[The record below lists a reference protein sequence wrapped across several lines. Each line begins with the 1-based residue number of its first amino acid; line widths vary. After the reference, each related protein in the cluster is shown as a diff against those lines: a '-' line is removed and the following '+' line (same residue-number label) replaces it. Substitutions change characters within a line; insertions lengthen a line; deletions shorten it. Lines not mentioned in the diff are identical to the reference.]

1 MKFEEKLMKLR
12 KERGWSQEDL
22 SNQIGVSRQTIS
34 KWESSQTTP
43 ELNKLMEL
51 SKIFE
56 ISIDEL
62 VDNVLEEDENKTEE
76 KVYAKVNLKPT
87 YILMLII
94 CILILIVLALGII
107 FLNKK
112 EVKTYVDDV
121 VMFTYDYT
129 LNDKVEVIEI
139 YSFNEKEECIG
150 TSVKLLVKDD
160 RDCEQVINDLYI
172 KNEEADKILVK
183 DNKIT
188 FYSSF
193 YFNKTKDEVLKTKQE
208 NLNDVQNLEIT
219 DM

>member
-76 KVYAKVNLKPT
+76 KVYAKINLKPT

-121 VMFTYDYT
+121 VMLTYDYT
-129 LNDKVEVIEI
+129 LNDKVEVMEI

-150 TSVKLLVKDD
+150 TSIKIMIKDDNDCEKIVKDLSLQHD
-160 RDCEQVINDLYI
+160 TISKIVI
-172 KNEEADKILVK
+172 KNK
-183 DNKIT
+183 KIT

-193 YFNKTKDEVLKTKQE
+193 YYDRSKDEILKIKQE

>member
-62 VDNVLEEDENKTEE
+62 VDNVLEEDENKREE
-76 KVYAKVNLKPT
+76 KVYAKINLKPT

-94 CILILIVLALGII
+94 CVLILIVLALGII

-121 VMFTYDYT
+121 VMLTYDYT
-129 LNDKVEVIEI
+129 LNDKIEVMEI

-150 TSVKLLVKDD
+150 TNVKM
-160 RDCEQVINDLYI
+160 II
-172 KNEEADKILVK
+172 K
-183 DNKIT
+183 DNSDYEKVMRDLSSKKEISKIVVKENKVT
-188 FYSSF
+188 FSSSF
-193 YFNKTKDEVLKTKQE
+193 YFDYTKDGVLKVKQK